1 MNRRTTNFDSD
12 EPYAWNPRRTE
23 SADDRVPAHR
33 TPPTD
38 GRDIDIPTDPGDDR
52 TKGAVA

>member
-12 EPYAWNPRRTE
+12 EPHARNPRRTE
-23 SADDRVPAHR
+23 RTDGRVPGHR

-38 GRDIDIPTDPGDDR
+38 GHDVDIPTDPGDDR
-52 TKGAVA
+52 TKGVVA